1 MSEAVN
7 VRQENEGAVWL
18 KVDSLCKNENEFCGL
33 RDVSF
38 SVAKGG
44 IHGILGAKGSGKTLL
59 LDILAGCALP
69 NSGEITVLNGLNVR
83 ERGMPTASRQ
93 RIGYVPAVPSFYEDM
108 TVAEVLDFVG
118 DARRVLPDKRYRQ
131 IQEALELTG
140 LSEIPNR
147 LIARLS
153 REEKKRLSFAA
164 ALLGNTELL
173 LLDEPLTGV
182 GEAATAEILS
192 LIRLFGKHKTVV
204 LASARYALV
213 RELCEDCLLL
223 ADGISLAQGSF
234 EQLDQAVLTSH
245 QTSLEDFYASL
256 SEAASEDNDG
266 EKHEELEEEQ
276 E

>member
-1 MSEAVN
+1 MGEAVN

-69 NSGEITVLNGLNVR
+69 NGGKITFLNVQ

-192 LIRLFGKHKTVV
+192 LIRLLGKHKTVV

-213 RELCEDCLLL
+213 RELCEDCMLL

-234 EQLDQAVLTSH
+234 EQLDQAVLASH

-256 SEAASEDNDG
+256 SETASEDKVG
-266 EKHEELEEEQ
+266 EKHEEMEEQ